1 MTSYV
6 MGFTSSGGIPL
17 FSRKRGEGE
26 ALSFSKMASFNG
38 VHMFLKSHNIELIDT
53 ETPDTILKWKEF
65 EETVLI
71 IVMASG
77 TTKIIL
83 NKFLDAIFNAMV
95 LVVGIDDIKNPRSI
109 ERLKRDLRVCNPII
123 DRLLEC
129 LDTGDKTCMKI
140 DSVDMTS
147 CNIYSEN
154 HLLQVCLDSYME
166 LLDSMYG
173 CVLIHGC
180 LAVAT
185 ENWWHLDPIERKLLI
200 LAITL
205 ENNCIVKDLPVFLP
219 NKSPSV
225 AFRLVSVSLGNHVE
239 VLSLCGPTP
248 SLIEIERLAVQ
259 TWRSNIDVLKDV
271 EQIFSRNFF
280 TGITLEPGILGF
292 FLANYKV
299 GKFILTRNPQ
309 QAKNRTSGNQR
320 LESLRTF
327 YHHAVEIFLMDEN
340 FENDGEKKK
349 NSSFEESKETYW
361 CSEHHK
367 CHAFKEGDNIF
378 CVLYPS
384 NIPAHTMR
392 LITQKT
398 LKAIL
403 AEKHFCW

>member
-1 MTSYV
+1 MA
-6 MGFTSSGGIPL
+6 FTSSGGIPL

-26 ALSFSKMASFNG
+26 ALSFSTVASLNG
-38 VHMFLKSHNIELIDT
+38 VHMFLKSHNIELLDT
-53 ETPDTILKWKEF
+53 YTPDTMLIWKEF
-65 EETVLI
+65 EESVLL
-71 IVMASG
+71 IVMATG
-77 TTKIIL
+77 MTTIIL
-83 NKFLDAIFNAMV
+83 NKFLDAVFSAMV

-109 ERLKRDLRVCNPII
+109 ERLKRDLRVCNAII

-129 LDTGDKTCMKI
+129 LDNGDKTCMKV

-154 HLLQVCLDSYME
+154 HLLQVCLDTYQES
-166 LLDSMYG
+166 LDSMYG

-185 ENWWHLDPIERKLLI
+185 ENWWDLDPIERKLLI
-200 LAITL
+200 LAITT
-205 ENNCIVKDLPVFLP
+205 ESSCIVKDLPVFLP

-248 SLIEIERLAVQ
+248 SLIEIERLAIQ
-259 TWRSNIDVLKDV
+259 TWRGNIDVLKDA

-280 TGITLEPGILGF
+280 TGISLDPGILGF
-292 FLANYKV
+292 LLVKYKM
-299 GKFILTRNPQ
+299 GKFMLTRNPQ

-327 YHHAVEIFLMDEN
+327 FHHAVEEILIPHN
-340 FENDGEKKK
+340 FEKDEDKKDPTFFDD
-349 NSSFEESKETYW
+349 NKETYW
-361 CSEHHK
+361 CTDHHK
-367 CHAFKEGDNIF
+367 CHALKEGENIL

-384 NIPAHTMR
+384 TVPPHTMR

-398 LKAIL
+398 LKALL